1 MAKRARSSS
10 ATFPAIASA
19 YAGTP
24 ASRRW
29 TWSAGNWFDALP
41 LMRLFVALDIDS
53 EIRRRI
59 ATLIEGMRGF
69 APEAHWVRADS
80 LHLTLK
86 FIGES
91 QKVEA
96 IRESLSAIRSPSVE
110 LTFRGAGFFPTARAA
125 RVFWVGIE
133 SDERLAA
140 LARSID
146 DTLVPLGIGKETHA
160 FTPHITLARSGSGG
174 PSRKGSDRKDLIFS
188 GLRKHLDTMSQPD
201 LGTMTAHE
209 F

>member
-1 MAKRARSSS
+1 
-10 ATFPAIASA
+10 
-19 YAGTP
+19 
-24 ASRRW
+24 
-29 TWSAGNWFDALP
+29 
-41 LMRLFVALDIDS
+41 MRLFVALDIDS

-69 APEAHWVRADS
+69 APEAHWIRADS

-110 LTFRGAGFFPTARAA
+110 LTFCGAGFFPTAHAA

-174 PSRKGSDRKDLIFS
+174 PSRKGSDRKNPIFS

-209 F
+209 FFLYQSKTAPTGAVYTKLARFAMELSNK